1 MSLKD
6 TLMQDLKEA
15 MRAGAADRVSVL
27 RLISSGSRN
36 RALEKKTKGQSEE
49 LSDEDVM
56 EVIQKEAKKRRE
68 SIEVF
73 TKGGRP
79 ELASKEQAELS
90 MIEAYLPKQL
100 TREEA
105 IAVIDQVLAKVPDK
119 SNVGLVM
126 KAVMAEL
133 KGKADTKMVSEI
145 VKTKLG

>member
-27 RLISSGSRN
+27 RLINSGLKN
-36 RALEKKTKGQSEE
+36 RAIEKKTKGQSEE
-49 LSDEDVM
+49 LRDEDVM

>member
-15 MRAGAADRVSVL
+15 MRAGAADRVRVL
-27 RLISSGSRN
+27 RLINSGLKN
-36 RALEKKTKGQSEE
+36 RAIEKKTKGQSEE

>member
-27 RLISSGSRN
+27 RLINSGLKN
-36 RALEKKTKGQSEE
+36 RAIEKKTKGQSEE